1 MRAACSALAVVM
13 LALALGAC
21 GESDGEKAQ
30 NSVCNAKDD
39 IGKQVD
45 ELASLTPATVTTDAV
60 TQNLDAIK
68 TDLEDISDAQ
78 SDLSSDR
85 RNEVEA
91 ANKAF
96 ASSVQGIAS
105 EVGRSLSASDAKA
118 KLVTALQ
125 QLEASY
131 QKSFARLSWTSRISG
146 PRGVC
151 RRASQVRAAHPA
163 NYTASAFH
171 AERQATCGCPPNRPR
186 RAEPGRLNGLKRG
199 FGPRRGVQRCTPRP
213 GAGSYPT
220 PCCWGPLGSRA
231 AAARPISARAASTT
245 MATT

>member
-21 GESDGEKAQ
+21 GESDEEKAQ
-30 NSVCNAKDD
+30 DTVCAAKDD
-39 IGKQVD
+39 IAKQID

-131 QKSFARLSWTSRISG
+131 QKSFARLS
-146 PRGVC
+146 C
-151 RRASQVRAAHPA
+151 D
-163 NYTASAFH
+163 
-171 AERQATCGCPPNRPR
+171 
-186 RAEPGRLNGLKRG
+186 
-199 FGPRRGVQRCTPRP
+199 
-213 GAGSYPT
+213 
-220 PCCWGPLGSRA
+220 
-231 AAARPISARAASTT
+231 
-245 MATT
+245 